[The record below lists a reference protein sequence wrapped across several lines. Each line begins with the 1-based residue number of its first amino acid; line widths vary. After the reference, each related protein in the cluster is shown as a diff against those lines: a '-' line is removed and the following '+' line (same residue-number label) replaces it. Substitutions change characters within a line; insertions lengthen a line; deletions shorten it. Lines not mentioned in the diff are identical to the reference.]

1 MRASSTTS
9 SLDEILINHALESPF
24 HRFLLRPVY
33 DDVDTP
39 VEGVTYGVFNM
50 HVSRLV
56 RTWSTERT
64 ASGAQLI
71 QPRDVVGVFFPSG
84 YTLCVVLFA
93 ILRLGAIPF
102 CISPRNSDPALR
114 YLIQKGNVAAIIA
127 AVDDNL
133 LSRLQDSLSHHD
145 ESSAAG
151 VPILGVARS
160 ELADLPTP
168 SESQY
173 FPLLCSG
180 TGDDVAI
187 QQHVGLTSV
196 VGNLARILRIFNR
209 LLVQRL
215 SRNQFP

>member
-1 MRASSTTS
+1 
-9 SLDEILINHALESPF
+9 
-24 HRFLLRPVY
+24 
-33 DDVDTP
+33 
-39 VEGVTYGVFNM
+39 
-50 HVSRLV
+50 
-56 RTWSTERT
+56 
-64 ASGAQLI
+64 
-71 QPRDVVGVFFPSG
+71 
-84 YTLCVVLFA
+84 
-93 ILRLGAIPF
+93 
-102 CISPRNSDPALR
+102 
-114 YLIQKGNVAAIIA
+114 LIQKGNVAAIIA

-187 QQHVGLTSV
+187 QQHVGLASV

-209 LLVQRL
+209 LLVQWL